1 MLLHSKVH
9 SSPPLMGADASWV
22 HLLSDLWGSCL
33 LVYYLIQPLAMNLKR
48 ALLFHCSRTM
58 VTELALKRDFLQKS
72 LRQSLNLSVSLMTYC
87 CSLSSYYLKPNGP
100 THSLDFLNL
109 KWKFADFTPYK
120 GKLEHAFGYVL
131 LSRVNHFFHQN

>member
-1 MLLHSKVH
+1 MRE
-9 SSPPLMGADASWV
+9 
-22 HLLSDLWGSCL
+22 L
-33 LVYYLIQPLAMNLKR
+33 LVGILFDTTIGNEFEKGTVVPLLENNGDGAGTKEGFPTEVTETEFEFECVTDDV
-48 ALLFHCSRTM
+48 LLFT
-58 VTELALKRDFLQKS
+58 VKLLFKA
-72 LRQSLNLSVSLMTYC
+72 
-87 CSLSSYYLKPNGP
+87 NGP